1 MKLTLHKSRFHSYSV
16 MQWWACSSLMSLLCL
31 QGRIAKV
38 TSGLFYCWSL
48 LRNNTQGNKSSK
60 VDFILRWQAFC
71 CIRLL
76 NADIL
81 AGNAARQWHADSG
94 KLPIFILCEKKHE
107 WVYSRAT
114 QIFQAKVQSK
124 IVEVRSLLWNHTNV
138 PCLRFFQQKT
148 WNDSTGWPKKMRTHI
163 LFDKKPIF

>member
-1 MKLTLHKSRFHSYSV
+1 
-16 MQWWACSSLMSLLCL
+16 MSLQFTHVPPLPTEASCE
-31 QGRIAKV
+31 
-38 TSGLFYCWSL
+38 SGLFYCWSL

-107 WVYSRAT
+107 WVYRRAT

-148 WNDSTGWPKKMRTHI
+148 WNDSIIRLCVYMHI
-163 LFDKKPIF
+163 KNRVNRYKY